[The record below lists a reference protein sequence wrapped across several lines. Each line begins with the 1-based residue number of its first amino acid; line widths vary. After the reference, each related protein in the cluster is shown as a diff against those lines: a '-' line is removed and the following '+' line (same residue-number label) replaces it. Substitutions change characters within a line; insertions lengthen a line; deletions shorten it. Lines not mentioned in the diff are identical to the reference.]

1 MRSAWIVVDL
11 LLVYSRAKPESF
23 ELVERIERYVR
34 EAGHTVTRVAMEE
47 LGAERYG
54 VDMAVSVGGDG
65 TILRTFHH
73 LEDPEVPVLPVSFGR
88 GGYLAEVGP
97 TEALRAVELVLTGSY
112 YLERLMRLRVEVD
125 GSYFSEGI
133 NEAYLSSV
141 EPGKVIEC
149 ALSID
154 GLVLQG
160 IVCDGLVFSTPA
172 GSTAYNFSCGGPA
185 VDDVLESIS
194 IAPVAPIT
202 YFRPLV
208 VAATR
213 TIEVELTGGRGSVLV
228 DGYVKG
234 PVKGSARI
242 TRSMLGA
249 YLIRVGRA
257 PLFQMRLK
265 KRLGQIVR

>member
-1 MRSAWIVVDL
+1 VDV
-11 LLVYSRAKPESF
+11 LLVYSKAKPESF
-23 ELVERIERYVR
+23 DLIGRIESHVR
-34 EAGHTVTRVAMEE
+34 DSGHHVTKVAMEE
-47 LGAERYG
+47 FGTERYAA
-54 VDMAVSVGGDG
+54 DMAVAVGGDG

-73 LEDPEVPVLPVSFGR
+73 LEDPEVPVLPISFGR

-97 TEALRAVELVLTGSY
+97 TEAMRALEMTLSGSY

-125 GSYFSEGI
+125 GAHLTDGV
-133 NEAYLSSV
+133 NDAYVSSK

-149 ALSID
+149 SLSID

-185 VDDVLESIS
+185 VDDALESIS

-208 VAATR
+208 VSAQR
-213 TIEVELTGGRGSVLV
+213 TLEVELTSGSGSVLV
-228 DGYVKG
+228 DGYVRG
-234 PVKGSARI
+234 DVKGQVRVAKSPV
-242 TRSMLGA
+242 GA
-249 YLIRVGRA
+249 YLVRIGRA
-257 PLFQMRLK
+257 PLFQMRLM
-265 KRLGQIVR
+265 KRLGMIVR

>member
-1 MRSAWIVVDL
+1 MDV

-23 ELVERIERYVR
+23 DLVERIERYVR
-34 EAGHTVTRVAMEE
+34 GSGHWVTRVAMEE
-47 LGAERYG
+47 LGTEKHG
-54 VDMAVSVGGDG
+54 VDMAIAVGGDG

-73 LEDPEVPVLPVSFGR
+73 LEDPEVPVLPIFFGR

-97 TEALRAVELVLTGSY
+97 AEAMKAVETVLSGSY

-125 GSYFSEGI
+125 GSHFSEGI
-133 NEAYLSSV
+133 NEAYLSST
-141 EPGKVIEC
+141 ETGKVIEC
-149 ALSID
+149 SLSID

-185 VDDVLESIS
+185 VDDMLESIS

-213 TIEVELTGGRGSVLV
+213 TLEVELTGGRGSVLV
-228 DGYVKG
+228 DGYVRS
-234 PVKGSARI
+234 PVKGTVRI
-242 TRSMLGA
+242 TRSSLGA

>member
-1 MRSAWIVVDL
+1 MDL
-11 LLVYSRAKPESF
+11 LLVYSKAKPESF
-23 ELVERIERYVR
+23 DLVGEIERYITDS
-34 EAGHTVTRVAMEE
+34 GHRVAKVAMEE
-47 LGAERYG
+47 LGSEKYG
-54 VDMAVSVGGDG
+54 VDMAIAVGGDG

-73 LEDPEVPVLPVSFGR
+73 LEDPEVPVLPISFGR

-97 TEALRAVELVLTGSY
+97 AEAVRAIEMVLSGSY

-133 NEAYLSSV
+133 NEAYLSST

-149 ALSID
+149 SLSID

-185 VDDVLESIS
+185 VDDALESIS
-194 IAPVAPIT
+194 VAPVAPIT

-228 DGYVKG
+228 DGYVRG
-234 PVKGSARI
+234 AVKGSVRIAR
-242 TRSMLGA
+242 SPLGA
-249 YLIRVGRA
+249 YIVRVGRS

>member
-1 MRSAWIVVDL
+1 MDF
-11 LLVYSRAKPESF
+11 LLVYSKAKPESF
-23 ELVERIERYVR
+23 DLIGKIERYIR
-34 EAGHTVTRVAMEE
+34 ESGHRVTEVAMED
-47 LGAERYG
+47 LGSERYG
-54 VDMAVSVGGDG
+54 VDMAIAVGGDG

-73 LEDPEVPVLPVSFGR
+73 LEDPEVPVLPISFGR

-97 TEALRAVELVLTGSY
+97 AEAMKAVEMVLSGSY

-125 GSYFSEGI
+125 GSHFTDGI
-133 NEAYLSSV
+133 NEAYLSST
-141 EPGKVIEC
+141 ETGKVIEC
-149 ALSID
+149 SLSID

-185 VDDVLESIS
+185 VDDVLESITV
-194 IAPVAPIT
+194 APVAPIT

-208 VAATR
+208 LAATR
-213 TIEVELTGGRGSVLV
+213 TLEVELTAGKGSVLV
-228 DGYVKG
+228 DGYVRS
-234 PVKGSARI
+234 PVKGSVRI
-242 TRSMLGA
+242 TRSSLGA

>member
-1 MRSAWIVVDL
+1 VDF

-23 ELVERIERYVR
+23 GLVERIERYVR
-34 EAGHTVTRVAMEE
+34 ESGHRVTRIAMEE
-47 LGAERYG
+47 LGWERYG
-54 VDMAVSVGGDG
+54 VDMAVAVGGDG

-73 LEDPEVPVLPVSFGR
+73 LEDPEVPVLPISFGR

-97 TEALRAVELVLTGSY
+97 EEAMRAVESVLSGSY
-112 YLERLMRLRVEVD
+112 YIERLMRLRVEVD
-125 GSYFSEGI
+125 GSHLSEGI
-133 NEAYLSSV
+133 NDAYLSST

-149 ALSID
+149 SLSID

-185 VDDVLESIS
+185 VDDALESIAV
-194 IAPVAPIT
+194 APVAPIT

-213 TIEVELTGGRGSVLV
+213 TLEVELTGGKGTVLIDGYVRGSVN
-228 DGYVKG
+228 
-234 PVKGSARI
+234 GSVRI
-242 TRSMLGA
+242 TRSPLGA

-257 PLFQMRLK
+257 PLFQMRLR